1 MSNNDQVAQLNPSVI
16 PSPDDALQQF
26 ESCGGEITVFNAF
39 GQDPLELRPDLIT
52 EQEELFHQQHSSFAE
67 IFHKWKL
74 FTVQSWSFRLHQYQ

>member
-1 MSNNDQVAQLNPSVI
+1 MSNNNEVAQLNPLVI
-16 PSPDDALQQF
+16 PSPDHALQQF
-26 ESCGGEITVFNAF
+26 QSYGGEITVFNAF